1 MSNQATAVRDEIN
14 ELMNQPSTS
23 TWLKTALQSA
33 LSRDCVDVAND
44 AEVLR
49 NILDRHAAE
58 KLGVSVRV
66 SNHSPKSTPPAAEQ

>member
-1 MSNQATAVRDEIN
+1 MSIQATAVQDEII

-58 KLGVSVRV
+58 KLGVSVQV
-66 SNHSPKSTPPAAEQ
+66 SSHSHTPNPPAAER